1 MAGNSLKL
9 GNLANR
15 VEAIGANT
23 MENQARSLALGNTF
37 SGIADTLAG
46 KDYQAG
52 MSGFEQALIAGAR
65 GAATGFQGKAA
76 IEKAKGQDELN
87 AWVQELQAAETQNA
101 ASEARLAREKAAEQK
116 YASIIASAVIG
127 AQGDPE
133 RLKQTLPM
141 YYKMMA
147 QESGYEVVSI
157 TPQGDNPYVY
167 SVTLKDPEDGTTET
181 QDVNPTALG
190 QYVFEQDA
198 DLGKQFVA
206 ALGGFDPA
214 KLQKAKEPTGKL
226 AELQQY
232 REALADATTPEERMQ
247 VESVFGKAGKGA
259 ESWSD
264 ADKSADKDLRA
275 RAEASNKMDFLS
287 IGRLAD
293 TAAQKLIETGLD
305 VNFFT
310 KTAPAQIAASL
321 GAFGEQGK
329 EEARAWSVVESVLRE
344 LTLPKVKALGAGTGI
359 SNADREFAS
368 TIVNKDSDTSE
379 TIIEKMA
386 LQRALAEVQQEH
398 KKLVRDANARV
409 GDFAGM
415 TPDQAKAALA
425 QKEFEIEERGLD
437 DPRGAA
443 ARAARYQQEYLQA
456 FRAKKNPQ
464 AAAQVQAQ
472 QGQGLDLSNM
482 SDAELEAIAGGQ

>member
-1 MAGNSLKL
+1 MASPTLKL

-23 MENQARSLALGNTF
+23 MENQARSLALGNVF
-37 SGIADTLAG
+37 SGIADTLSG

-101 ASEARLAREKAAEQK
+101 ASEARLAKEKAAEQK

-206 ALGGFDPA
+206 ALGGFDPS
-214 KLQKAKEPTGKL
+214 KLQKAKEP
-226 AELQQY
+226 
-232 REALADATTPEERMQ
+232 
-247 VESVFGKAGKGA
+247 SGKA
-259 ESWSD
+259 
-264 ADKSADKDLRA
+264 ADIAA
-275 RAEASNKMDFLS
+275 AEASL
-287 IGRLAD
+287 GRPL
-293 TAAQKLIETGLD
+293 TEPERMKLLGLD
-305 VNFFT
+305 KGGDKLSV
-310 KTAPAQIAASL
+310 
-321 GAFGEQGK
+321 G
-329 EEARAWSVVESVLRE
+329 EEALLKKEAAAIAENPPESFASSVDSFNAIADQLISTGMNTGFGTGVMATIASGLGD
-344 LTLPKVKALGAGTGI
+344 ALGIKDFEKYASDAGALSSQLKQAALTKIKLTGANP
-359 SNADREFAS
+359 SNADRIYIDEITGGLGTQQDA
-368 TIVNKDSDTSE
+368 ILNNV
-379 TIIEKMA
+379 A
-386 LQRALAEVQQEH
+386 LQAASSYKGQKIAELKQQWVMGRMDFDTYNAELAKINSGEGPMSLSNLH
-398 KKLVRDANARV
+398 KTLLGELKRRQAQAMQRNAGTV
-409 GDFAGM
+409 PAAPAGQS
-415 TPDQAKAALA
+415 TV
-425 QKEFEIEERGLD
+425 
-437 DPRGAA
+437 
-443 ARAARYQQEYLQA
+443 
-456 FRAKKNPQ
+456 PQ
-464 AAAQVQAQ
+464 ATQPTSNLKALQSKY
-472 QGQGLDLSNM
+472 GL
-482 SDAELEAIAGGQ
+482 E

>member
-232 REALADATTPEERMQ
+232 REALASATTPEERMQ
-247 VESVFGKAGKGA
+247 VESIFGKG
-259 ESWSD
+259 S
-264 ADKSADKDLRA
+264 KSAEWTEGDKQAAKNLQ
-275 RAEASNKMDFLS
+275 AEAERLNKIDYSAM
-287 IGRLAD
+287 GTLAS
-293 TAAQKLIETGLD
+293 TAADRIIETGLD
-305 VNFFT
+305 VNWLS
-310 KTAPAQIAASL
+310 KSDIAQGVASL
-321 GAFGEQGK
+321 GALGGNAK
-329 EEARAWSVVESVLRE
+329 REAEIWSIVESALQE

-368 TIVNKDSDTSE
+368 KIVNKQSDTSE
-379 TIIEKMA
+379 TILQKMA
-386 LQRALAEVQQEH
+386 LQKAIAEVQDEFKQ
-398 KKLVRDANARV
+398 LRLDANALS
-409 GDFAGM
+409 GEFEGM
-415 TPDQAKAALA
+415 TPSEAQAALRNYEKA
-425 QKEFEIEERGLD
+425 IAARSED
-437 DPRGAA
+437 DPRGVRAKAA
-443 ARAARYQQEYLQA
+443 AYEQQYLQA
-456 FRAKKNPQ
+456 FRTKKNPQ

-472 QGQGLDLSNM
+472 QSQGPDLSGI
-482 SDAELEAIAGGQ
+482 SEEELRAIAGE

>member
-1 MAGNSLKL
+1 VELNMAGNSLKL

-214 KLQKAKEPTGKL
+214 KLQKAKEPSGV
-226 AELQQY
+226 A
-232 REALADATTPEERMQ
+232 ADAAQAEAFLGRPLTDQEKEQIAKKKLGLGSAAVAENPPESFAS
-247 VESVFGKAGKGA
+247 SVDSFNAIADQLISTGMNTGFGTGVMATIASGLGDALGIKDFEKYA
-259 ESWSD
+259 SD
-264 ADKSADKDLRA
+264 AGA
-275 RAEASNKMDFLS
+275 LS
-287 IGRLAD
+287 SQLKQ
-293 TAAQKLIETGLD
+293 AALTKIKLTGA
-305 VNFFT
+305 N
-310 KTAPAQIAASL
+310 P
-321 GAFGEQGK
+321 
-329 EEARAWSVVESVLRE
+329 
-344 LTLPKVKALGAGTGI
+344 
-359 SNADREFAS
+359 SNADRIYIDEITGGLGTQQDA
-368 TIVNKDSDTSE
+368 ILNNV
-379 TIIEKMA
+379 A
-386 LQRALAEVQQEH
+386 LQAASSYKGQKIAELKQQWVMGRMDFDTYNAELAKINSGEGPMSLSNLH
-398 KKLVRDANARV
+398 KTLLGELKRRQAQAMQRNAGTV
-409 GDFAGM
+409 PATPAGQS
-415 TPDQAKAALA
+415 TV
-425 QKEFEIEERGLD
+425 
-437 DPRGAA
+437 
-443 ARAARYQQEYLQA
+443 
-456 FRAKKNPQ
+456 PQ
-464 AAAQVQAQ
+464 ATQPTSNLKALQSKY
-472 QGQGLDLSNM
+472 GL
-482 SDAELEAIAGGQ
+482 E